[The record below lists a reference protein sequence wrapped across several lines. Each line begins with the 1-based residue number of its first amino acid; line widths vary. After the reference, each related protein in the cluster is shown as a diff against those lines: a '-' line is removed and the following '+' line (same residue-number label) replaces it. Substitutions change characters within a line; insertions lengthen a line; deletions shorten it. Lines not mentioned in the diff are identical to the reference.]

1 MRILPQVP
9 PTPEQLTI
17 MRYSGPGTSLIKG
30 AAGSGKTTTALLRLK
45 MQCSQRLLRRDR
57 LGSPEPVR
65 VLVLTYNRT
74 LSGYVREL
82 AAQQVADH
90 DELQLEV
97 QTFGKWAKDLVGV
110 DSDLIVDRFGMEAM
124 LAPLVRT
131 VPGENGFLIDEVEY
145 LLGRFPPDH
154 LDVYVP
160 TKREGRGLSPR
171 MERTVRE
178 RLLAEVVEPYQL
190 LKAQGG
196 VMDWNDIAVAAGGRG
211 GVVPWDV
218 IVVDEAQDFA
228 ANQVR
233 AILQHAAPLA
243 SVTFVMDAAQRI
255 YPRFFSWREVGE
267 TEFAGGRHVL
277 RTNYRNTR
285 EIAAFAQPLV
295 EGLQLDGDG
304 QIPDFTS
311 CVRSGPLPVIVAGRY
326 SQQINFILNRLIKT
340 VDFEKESVAFLQPK
354 GGGWFSD
361 LRSRLQAAGLPYAE
375 LTRASVWPRGPEAVA
390 LCTLH
395 SAKGLEFDHV
405 VLPGLNQQVTP
416 HGQEEGDVHLDALRR
431 LIAMGLGRARTSVHI
446 GFKPSDP
453 STILGMFKPDTYQL
467 VTL

>member
-1 MRILPQVP
+1 MRILPPVL

-17 MRYSGPGTSLIKG
+17 MRQSGSGVSLIRG

-57 LGSPEPVR
+57 LGSSEPVR

-90 DELQLEV
+90 QELHLEV
-97 QTFGKWAKDLVGV
+97 QTFGKWAKDLVGI

-124 LAPLVRT
+124 LAPLVRALPSDNT
-131 VPGENGFLIDEVEY
+131 FLIDEVEY
-145 LLGRFPPDH
+145 LLGRFPTGH
-154 LDVYVP
+154 LDSYVS

-171 MERTVRE
+171 MERTMRE
-178 RLLAEVVEPYQL
+178 RLLAEVVEPYQA
-190 LKAQGG
+190 LKAERG
-196 VMDWNDIAVAAGGRG
+196 VMDWNDIAVAAGDQT

-218 IVVDEAQDFA
+218 IIVDEAQDFS

-233 AILQHAAPLA
+233 TVLQHADPLA

-255 YPRFFSWREVGE
+255 YPRYFTWREVGE
-267 TEFAGGRHVL
+267 TEFAGGRHTL

-285 EIAAFAQPLV
+285 EIAAFVQPLV
-295 EGLQLDGDG
+295 EGMPLDGDG

-311 CVRSGPLPVIVAGRY
+311 CIRSGPLPVVVAGRY
-326 SQQINFILNRLIKT
+326 SQQIDFILNQLIKM

-354 GGGWFSD
+354 GGGWFSE
-361 LRSRLQAAGLPYAE
+361 LRSRLQAAGLPFAE
-375 LTRASVWPRGPEAVA
+375 LTRASVWPQGPEAVA

-453 STILGMFKPDTYQL
+453 STVLRLFKPGTYRL
-467 VTL
+467 VTR